1 MSACPY
7 VIDFLNLTAYSVHS
21 QYIQSWRTAMLIS
34 LDNSGSIPFYQQIQ
48 DQIRDMILT
57 GALEPGELL
66 PSIRQLSSKLLTSVI
81 TVKRAYQDLENEGLI
96 MTRPGVGT
104 FVRSLKPEDVV
115 KSRIGLVEALVTE
128 LAQTAV
134 RLGVSKEEIIE
145 MIQNIMDPEVQK

>member
-1 MSACPY
+1 
-7 VIDFLNLTAYSVHS
+7 
-21 QYIQSWRTAMLIS
+21 MLIS

-115 KSRIGLVEALVTE
+115 KSRIGLIEALVTE